1 MRQDDV
7 LIIKFIDI
15 SEELAAL
22 SSFVMKR
29 IQQTFETSV
38 LTNNQWS
45 DTSRFWQYRTKDNI
59 SNS

>member
-38 LTNNQWS
+38 LTNNQ
-45 DTSRFWQYRTKDNI
+45 
-59 SNS
+59 